1 MLIDTNDL
9 INRLKDKYPN
19 KLPTNVID
27 SDVLAILIGQQ
38 RVIDYLE
45 ALVNSL
51 EAKAKPKVGK

>member
-1 MLIDTNDL
+1 MLIDTNDIL
-9 INRLKDKYPN
+9 NKLKDKYPN

-27 SDVLAILIGQQ
+27 SDVLAMLIGQQ

>member
-1 MLIDTNDL
+1 MLIDTNDIL
-9 INRLKDKYPN
+9 NKLKDKYPN

-27 SDVLAILIGQQ
+27 SDVLAMLIGQQ

-51 EAKAKPKVGK
+51 ETKAKPKVGK